1 MIDRGH
7 KLPLTRQSQILELSR
22 SSLYYKAVPIS
33 LLDIINENL
42 KMANERIIKENI
54 QTTRHD
60 TENKL

>member
-1 MIDRGH
+1 M
-7 KLPLTRQSQILELSR
+7 TRQSQILELSR

-33 LLDIINENL
+33 LLNIINENL